1 VNPKLVL
8 LLMVSTGWV
17 QGFNMHQ
24 VSLSE
29 FQDAVESLGLLSL
42 TTKEHVRKKY
52 LKLSRKYHPDMEGGS
67 VEKFQEVREAYEVL
81 VEYMDNFR
89 FTFTQEEFKQQNPIL
104 VNIEQGFLQG
114 K

>member
-1 VNPKLVL
+1 
-8 LLMVSTGWV
+8 M
-17 QGFNMHQ
+17 MHQ

-29 FQDAVESLGLLSL
+29 FQNAVESLELLSL
-42 TTKEHVRKKY
+42 TNKEHVRKKY

-67 VEKFQEVREAYEVL
+67 TQKFQEIREAYEIL

-89 FTFTQEEFKQQNPIL
+89 FTFTDEEFKQQNPIL
-104 VNIEQGFLQG
+104 VNVEQSWLQG

>member
-1 VNPKLVL
+1 
-8 LLMVSTGWV
+8 MVSIGWV
-17 QGFNMHQ
+17 LKFKMHQ

-29 FQDAVESLGLLSL
+29 FQDAVESLELLSL

-52 LKLSRKYHPDMEGGS
+52 LKLSRRYHPDMEGGS
-67 VEKFQEVREAYEVL
+67 TEKFQEIREAYEIL

-89 FTFTQEEFKQQNPIL
+89 FTFTDEEFKQQNPIL
-104 VNIEQGFLQG
+104 VNVEQSWLQG

>member
-1 VNPKLVL
+1 
-8 LLMVSTGWV
+8 MFTGWV
-17 QGFNMHQ
+17 QRSKMHQ

-29 FQDAVESLGLLSL
+29 FQDAVESLELLSL

-67 VEKFQEVREAYEVL
+67 TEKFQEIREAYEIL

-89 FTFTQEEFKQQNPIL
+89 FTFTDEEFKQQNPIL
-104 VNIEQGFLQG
+104 VNVEQSWLQG

>member
-1 VNPKLVL
+1 
-8 LLMVSTGWV
+8 MVSTGWV
-17 QGFNMHQ
+17 QRSKMHQ

-29 FQDAVESLGLLSL
+29 FQDAVESLELLSL

-52 LKLSRKYHPDMEGGS
+52 LKLSRQYHPDMEGGS
-67 VEKFQEVREAYEVL
+67 TEKFQEIREAYEIL

-89 FTFTQEEFKQQNPIL
+89 FTFTDEEFKQQNPIL
-104 VNIEQGFLQG
+104 VNVEQSWLQG

>member
-1 VNPKLVL
+1 
-8 LLMVSTGWV
+8 
-17 QGFNMHQ
+17 MHQ

-29 FQDAVESLGLLSL
+29 FQDAVKSLDLISL
-42 TTKEHVRKKY
+42 RTKEDVRKKY

-67 VEKFQEVREAYEVL
+67 TEKFQEIREAYEIL

-89 FTFTQEEFKQQNPIL
+89 FVFSDEEFKQQNPIL
-104 VNIEQGFLQG
+104 VNAGSGFLEG